1 MPAPHRRQ
9 PRAFT
14 LIELLVVIGIIAVL
28 IGITVG
34 VVSRVRRAAYGAST
48 SAQLTTIAN
57 AIQQYYAD
65 FHAYPGPL
73 PSGPQNSQVGI
84 AYYRGTTITGP
95 FVIDP
100 NTNPPAPVALTYT
113 DQR

>member
-1 MPAPHRRQ
+1 MPLPHRRQ
-9 PRAFT
+9 TRAFT

-57 AIQQYYAD
+57 AIQQYYAYV
-65 FHAYPGPL
+65 HAYPGPL
-73 PSGPQNSQVGI
+73 ANTQLGGVFQVGGPI
-84 AYYRGTTITGP
+84 TPTIT
-95 FVIDP
+95 DP
-100 NTNPPAPVALTYT
+100 NGGAPLPL
-113 DQR
+113 Q